1 MISWT
6 DNCINL
12 QSYKNMEAKMQ
23 KINFLKLAKEVV
35 KVAENK
41 KGENVILLDV
51 QDKTPIT
58 NYFVIVTANS
68 MPQIN
73 SITNEIEK
81 TLKYDYEVKVLRRD
95 GGSTVNWRVLD
106 FGGLIVHVMSQDLR
120 QLYNLENIWQIE
132 SKPEKK
138 KTVKKTLTK
147 KTQANKVMKTTKKLT
162 KKLKK

>member
-1 MISWT
+1 M
-6 DNCINL
+6 
-12 QSYKNMEAKMQ
+12 K
-23 KINFLKLAKEVV
+23 KINFLKLAKGVV

-41 KGENVILLDV
+41 KGENIVLLDV

-58 NYFVIVTANS
+58 NYFVIITANS

-73 SITNEIEK
+73 SITDEIEK

-132 SKPEKK
+132 PKPKKK
-138 KTVKKTLTK
+138 KTVKKILTK
-147 KTQANKVMKTTKKLT
+147 KTQANKRVKTAKKSTKK
-162 KKLKK
+162 